1 MIPRK
6 YRLKKDRDFDILFE
20 KGEYVSSEL
29 TGVKFLSIE
38 QADIGEYSDTDL
50 KIAFVVSTKVS
61 KKAVERN
68 RKKRQMREVLKKF
81 LDQNKI
87 KKGYILAIIARKKI
101 LDKDYKDIKLDIE
114 QNLIKA
120 GLLNENS
127 QKNNTNT

>member
-1 MIPRK
+1 MIPRR

-20 KGEYVSSEL
+20 KGEYVSREL
-29 TGVKFLSIE
+29 TGVKFLNIE
-38 QADIGEYSDTDL
+38 QADIVEYSDTDL
-50 KIAFVVSTKVS
+50 KVAFVVSTKVS

-68 RKKRQMREVLKKF
+68 RKKRQMREVLKNF

-87 KKGYILAIIARKKI
+87 KKGYIFAVIARKKI